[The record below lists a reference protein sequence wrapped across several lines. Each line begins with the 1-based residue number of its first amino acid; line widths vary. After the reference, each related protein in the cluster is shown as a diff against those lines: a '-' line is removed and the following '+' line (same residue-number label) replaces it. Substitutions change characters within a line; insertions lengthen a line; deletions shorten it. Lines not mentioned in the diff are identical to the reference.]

1 MKATTLL
8 KLRAI
13 KRDMKQEWQHVT
25 EDEIAV
31 TLGLASLIVVLA
43 ASAGMAYSIAKS
55 YGWI

>member
-1 MKATTLL
+1 MKPSTIL
-8 KLRAI
+8 KLRIFSRYI
-13 KRDMKQEWQHVT
+13 KSEWQHVT

-55 YGWI
+55 YGWF